1 MYMKL
6 TLELKARISTPTQ
19 FQNCLKL
26 KKNEANIYF
35 LPIID
40 MRGIISSDT
49 SPHKVHLFNIT
60 RISFRECYVV
70 ITAEI
75 MCQLLQRSPLISLI
89 KKLLKLIKSV

>member
-26 KKNEANIYF
+26 KKNEAHTYF

-40 MRGIISSDT
+40 MRGIILSDT
-49 SPHKVHLFNIT
+49 SPHKVHT
-60 RISFRECYVV
+60 C
-70 ITAEI
+70 
-75 MCQLLQRSPLISLI
+75 LILHEFHSE
-89 KKLLKLIKSV
+89 SVML

>member
-35 LPIID
+35 LP

-49 SPHKVHLFNIT
+49 SPHKVHT
-60 RISFRECYVV
+60 C
-70 ITAEI
+70 
-75 MCQLLQRSPLISLI
+75 LILHEFHSE
-89 KKLLKLIKSV
+89 SVML

>member
-1 MYMKL
+1 MNMKL
-6 TLELKARISTPTQ
+6 TQELKARISTPTQ

-49 SPHKVHLFNIT
+49 SPPHKVHT
-60 RISFRECYVV
+60 C
-70 ITAEI
+70 
-75 MCQLLQRSPLISLI
+75 LILHEFHSE
-89 KKLLKLIKSV
+89 SVML

>member
-6 TLELKARISTPTQ
+6 THELKAMTSTPTQ

-49 SPHKVHLFNIT
+49 SPHKVHT
-60 RISFRECYVV
+60 C
-70 ITAEI
+70 
-75 MCQLLQRSPLISLI
+75 LILHEFHSE
-89 KKLLKLIKSV
+89 SVML

>member
-6 TLELKARISTPTQ
+6 TQELKARISTPTQ

-49 SPHKVHLFNIT
+49 SPHKVQLFNIT

>member
-6 TLELKARISTPTQ
+6 TQELKARISTPTQ

-49 SPHKVHLFNIT
+49 SPHKVQT
-60 RISFRECYVV
+60 C
-70 ITAEI
+70 
-75 MCQLLQRSPLISLI
+75 LILHEFHSE
-89 KKLLKLIKSV
+89 SVML